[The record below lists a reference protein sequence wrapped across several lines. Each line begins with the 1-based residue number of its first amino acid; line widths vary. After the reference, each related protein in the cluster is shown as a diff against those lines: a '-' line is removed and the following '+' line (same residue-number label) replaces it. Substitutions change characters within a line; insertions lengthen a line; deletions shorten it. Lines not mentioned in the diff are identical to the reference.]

1 MNYSLTCI
9 LLLTAGFTYA
19 QQLVN
24 VVHSGI
30 PISVTSAAAGGSQ
43 IAAFKGDM
51 NQISVNPA
59 LLDSSIHQNS
69 SLTYLNYM
77 AGINQASLSYAHLV
91 DSIGLVSGYLRYLDY
106 GTFTETDESGN
117 EIGKFKSADYE
128 LGLSLSKQLNS
139 NLSYGITF
147 KQLFSNHYQF
157 SSYGFAFDAG
167 LFYKNAK
174 HLTAALVID
183 NSGLLLKNY
192 SSKSPKFYS
201 PQLNFALTK
210 GFAQAPIAL
219 GIQYNNL
226 EIWDLAAADIDGQ
239 NLITSNAI
247 TGEAKRRKFT
257 VDNLMRHLTLNA
269 IFQPKPSFNLI
280 LGYNFR
286 RRLELAN
293 NQRAAAV
300 GLSFGAIVKVKKF
313 TLQYAISSYHLGG
326 TSNHLGVVTNI
337 NEWNKR
343 KTIRTE

>member
-1 MNYSLTCI
+1 MLVVGI
-9 LLLTAGFTYA
+9 MQA
-19 QQLVN
+19 QRFVDAAQ
-24 VVHSGI
+24 SAI
-30 PISVTSAAAGGSQ
+30 PISVTSAAAGSSQ
-43 IAAFKGDM
+43 IAAFRGDL
-51 NQISVNPA
+51 NQLAVNPA
-59 LLDSSIHQNS
+59 LVDSTLHQNT

-91 DSIGLVSGYLRYLDY
+91 DSIGLISGYLRYLDY

-174 HLTAALVID
+174 YLTAALVID
-183 NSGLLLKNY
+183 NTGLLLKDY
-192 SSKSPKFYS
+192 STKSPKFYT

-210 GFAQAPIAL
+210 GFAQAPITL
-219 GIQYNNL
+219 GLQYNNL
-226 EIWDLAAADIDGQ
+226 EKWDLAAADIDGQ

-247 TGEAKRRKFT
+247 TGESKRKVVT
-257 VDNLMRHLTLNA
+257 VDNLMRHITLNA

-293 NQRAAAV
+293 NQRAASV
-300 GLSFGAIVKVKKF
+300 GLSFGALVKVKKF

-343 KTIRTE
+343 KTIRKE